1 MTTVLVLAAAAL
13 WTGATLPRRRSMEPV
28 DASLAGRLVL
38 LGLRAGLSA
47 HGALAEASRLAPPAT
62 AKAIRSAAHLAA
74 VDGFD
79 AAADR
84 VDDLRSILRV
94 IARAVDVGAPV
105 TADLAAHLA
114 DVAREDHQRRLARAK
129 SLPVRLA
136 IPLTL
141 LVLPGVVLLTVGPSL
156 LGSLADLADPG
167 SLLP

>member
-1 MTTVLVLAAAAL
+1 MTAAFVLAAAAL
-13 WTGATLPRRRSMEPV
+13 WMEVGLPRRSPTESV

-38 LGLRAGLSA
+38 LGLRSGLSA
-47 HGALAEASRLAPPAT
+47 HGALASASHLAPSAT
-62 AKAIRSAAHLAA
+62 GKAIRSAAHRAA

-79 AAADR
+79 AAADGS
-84 VDDLRSILRV
+84 DELRPMLLV
-94 IARAVDVGAPV
+94 VARAVAVGAPV
-105 TADLAAHLA
+105 TAELAAHLG